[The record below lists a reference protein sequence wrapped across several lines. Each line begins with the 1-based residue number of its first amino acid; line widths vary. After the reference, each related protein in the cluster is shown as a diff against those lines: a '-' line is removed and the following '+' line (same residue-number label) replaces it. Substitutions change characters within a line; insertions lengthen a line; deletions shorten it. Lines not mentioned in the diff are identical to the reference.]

1 MFSIR
6 TAISTGW
13 MIFKAHIR
21 LLLAVHV
28 IALSIQFVPQ
38 FLLGDTPGVKAVV
51 VIGSLLLS
59 FVTALGLVRIGL
71 NLVDGEDADLA
82 DLFSCAHLVFK
93 YLMASVLHGILIV
106 IGLVLLIV
114 PGIIWTVQFSQ
125 WPYLM
130 VEHEMGPIEAMK
142 ASSRLTRGT
151 RGKLILF
158 YLATILLLFLGLFA
172 AIVGAVVVYA
182 VITVAGAYIY
192 REILAHQPQNETAS

>member
-6 TAISTGW
+6 TAISKGW
-13 MIFKAHIR
+13 TIFKAHIR

-51 VIGSLLLS
+51 MIGSLLLS

-158 YLATILLLFLGLFA
+158 
-172 AIVGAVVVYA
+172 
-182 VITVAGAYIY
+182 
-192 REILAHQPQNETAS
+192 